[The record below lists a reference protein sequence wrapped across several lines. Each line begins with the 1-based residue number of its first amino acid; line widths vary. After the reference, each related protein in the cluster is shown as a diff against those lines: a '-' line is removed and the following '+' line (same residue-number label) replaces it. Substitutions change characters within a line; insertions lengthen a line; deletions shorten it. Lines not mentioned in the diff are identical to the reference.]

1 MKKILVLNGSFCEM
15 PIIEKAK
22 EMGYHVTTTGNAPE
36 LMGHKYADAYLP
48 CDYSDKE
55 AVLQLVKEN
64 NIEGI
69 VSCAN
74 DFGVLTAAYV
84 AEQMG
89 WKGHDSYE
97 TARLLHHKDEF
108 KKYCYE
114 HDIPS
119 PYSKVFIS
127 PETALEYCKS
137 CEYPIIVKANDLT
150 GGKGISRADDL
161 SQAELAIANAFSM
174 SRDKHVLVEPYL
186 TGEQGTFFAFV
197 EEGKIAVMTGCTCY
211 SQKNPYLIQAETFP
225 GISYPQVKAELEE
238 IAVRLIKD
246 LDLADGIIA
255 FQYIESNGK
264 PYIIEMMRR
273 SFGNQAL
280 LLCDM
285 VTGFPWEEAYIR
297 AALNLGYEDM
307 KITAPPMK
315 YCGHFGVMADQ
326 DGIVK
331 DYEIPETIKKH
342 LFKTIPMIERGGR
355 IDNHMNER
363 IIYLYYQYDDIK
375 EINEA
380 VVRFN
385 DMIRIEM
392 E

>member
-1 MKKILVLNGSFCEM
+1 MKKILVLNGSFCEK

-36 LMGHKYADAYLP
+36 LTGHKSADAYIP
-48 CDYSDKE
+48 CDYSDKQ
-55 AVLQLVKEN
+55 AILSLVKEN
-64 NIEGI
+64 GIEGI

-89 WKGHDSYE
+89 WKGHDSYK
-97 TARLLHHKDEF
+97 TAKLLHHKDEF
-108 KKYCYE
+108 KQYCYE
-114 HDIPS
+114 HDIPAPHS
-119 PYSKVFIS
+119 VVFTS
-127 PETALEYCKS
+127 SEEALEYCRTCK
-137 CEYPIIVKANDLT
+137 YPVIIKANDLT
-150 GGKGISRADDL
+150 GGKGIRK
-161 SQAELAIANAFSM
+161 AENFAEAQGAIKNAFSM

-186 TGEQGTFFAFV
+186 VGEQGTFFAFIKNGDV
-197 EEGKIAVMTGCTCY
+197 AVTTGCTCY

-225 GISYPQVKAELEE
+225 GISYPQVKEELKKT
-238 IAVRLIKD
+238 VRSLIKD

-255 FQYIESNGK
+255 FQYIMSKGK

-307 KITAPPMK
+307 KTTEPPMK

-331 DYEIPETIKKH
+331 DYEIPEEITKH
-342 LFKTIPMIERGGR
+342 LFKTIPMVERGGR
-355 IDNHMNER
+355 INNHINER

>member
-1 MKKILVLNGSFCEM
+1 MI
-15 PIIEKAK
+15 
-22 EMGYHVTTTGNAPE
+22 
-36 LMGHKYADAYLP
+36 
-48 CDYSDKE
+48 
-55 AVLQLVKEN
+55 
-64 NIEGI
+64 
-69 VSCAN
+69 
-74 DFGVLTAAYV
+74 
-84 AEQMG
+84 
-89 WKGHDSYE
+89 
-97 TARLLHHKDEF
+97 
-108 KKYCYE
+108 
-114 HDIPS
+114 
-119 PYSKVFIS
+119 
-127 PETALEYCKS
+127 
-137 CEYPIIVKANDLT
+137 NDL
-150 GGKGISRADDL
+150 
-161 SQAELAIANAFSM
+161 E
-174 SRDKHVLVEPYL
+174 
-186 TGEQGTFFAFV
+186 
-197 EEGKIAVMTGCTCY
+197 
-211 SQKNPYLIQAETFP
+211 
-225 GISYPQVKAELEE
+225 
-238 IAVRLIKD
+238 
-246 LDLADGIIA
+246 LADGIIA

-363 IIYLYYQYDDIK
+363 IIYLYYQYDDRK
-375 EINEA
+375 EMNQA

-385 DMIRIEM
+385 DMIQIEM